1 MLFASKMVRPSA
13 TMACEQKKSCPHY
26 LGHVWPPNEHV
37 VIDSLLPFYP
47 LKSSGYSIDD
57 GFQTI
62 SAWNHQPLRF
72 SNHQSSFILVPHNIY
87 IYIHQKINTNCPWKQ
102 HLHLECSISAGQL
115 QSYQATPAN
124 FKANHRH
131 RRKSR
136 TSSAVLDMAA
146 TDLPRWGACPN
157 GKTRKFGQACAVWES
172 ITWVY
177 HGLSMCF
184 LGQLLLSSQIR

>member
-87 IYIHQKINTNCPWKQ
+87 IYIYTRKSTQIA
-102 HLHLECSISAGQL
+102 LESSIFTWSAL
-115 QSYQATPAN
+115 YQPAN
-124 FKANHRH
+124 FKATKRLLP
-131 RRKSR
+131 
-136 TSSAVLDMAA
+136 TSKLTTGIAERVAPQALCWTWLPPTCHVGVLAQMEKRGNLAKPV
-146 TDLPRWGACPN
+146 LFEN
-157 GKTRKFGQACAVWES
+157 Q
-172 ITWVY
+172 
-177 HGLSMCF
+177 
-184 LGQLLLSSQIR
+184 

>member
-1 MLFASKMVRPSA
+1 MFDPR
-13 TMACEQKKSCPHY
+13 
-26 LGHVWPPNEHV
+26 NEHV

-62 SAWNHQPLRF
+62 SAWNHLPLRF

-87 IYIHQKINTNCPWKQ
+87 IYVHQKINTNCPWKQ

-115 QSYQATPAN
+115 QSYQRLLP
-124 FKANHRH
+124 
-131 RRKSR
+131 
-136 TSSAVLDMAA
+136 TSKLTTGIAERVAPQALCWTWLPPTCHVGVLAQME
-146 TDLPRWGACPN
+146 
-157 GKTRKFGQACAVWES
+157 TRKFGQACAVWES

-184 LGQLLLSSQIR
+184 LGQLLLSS